1 MRENKGTTRSFIR
14 AAGQAMKAFHNTQQ
28 TKETKADFPR
38 QLAELQEKL
47 KKEENA
53 KYPDEALIKRIKAAI
68 AVKQAQ
74 IARYCGTDR
83 L

>member
-1 MRENKGTTRSFIR
+1 MRENKSITRSFVR
-14 AAGQAMKAFHNTQQ
+14 EAGNAMKAFRNTQL
-28 TKETKADFPR
+28 TNKTKADFPR

-74 IARYCGTDR
+74 VERYCGTDR
-83 L
+83 

>member
-1 MRENKGTTRSFIR
+1 MIENKGTTRSFIR
-14 AAGQAMKAFHNTQQ
+14 AAGNAKKAFDSVQR

-68 AVKQAQ
+68 AVKQRQ
-74 IARYCGTDR
+74 VEMYSGTDR
-83 L
+83 

>member
-1 MRENKGTTRSFIR
+1 MIENKGTTRSFIR
-14 AAGQAMKAFHNTQQ
+14 AAGNSKKAFDSVQR

-68 AVKQAQ
+68 AVKQRQ
-74 IARYCGTDR
+74 VEMYSGTDR
-83 L
+83 